1 VGKEFAQVENNAE
14 RLEQEISQVG
24 KAFAQV
30 GKEFAQVE
38 NNAERL
44 EQEISQVGKELSQVR
59 QQILVP

>member
-1 VGKEFAQVENNAE
+1 
-14 RLEQEISQVG
+14 
-24 KAFAQV
+24 V